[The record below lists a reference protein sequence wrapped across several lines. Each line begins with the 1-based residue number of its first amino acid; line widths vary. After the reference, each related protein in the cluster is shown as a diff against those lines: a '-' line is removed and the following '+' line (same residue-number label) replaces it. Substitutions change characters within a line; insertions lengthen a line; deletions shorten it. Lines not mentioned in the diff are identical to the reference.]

1 MLTHIIQP
9 QKTLRVLLW
18 VFATLLLISG
28 CGIRVD
34 LSESMNKKLSGKK
47 PLVEDKKKQE
57 ISTADKKHQLAPATA
72 SEYYGKFFDA
82 VKNRSR
88 YEGGVNPIEAL
99 DSLPLDGTTASVNWT
114 AAVIQGL
121 IAPRAAIDPKIE
133 DQPPLDLN
141 IFIEAKVPL
150 MANVIFPHSIHT
162 YWLSCGNCH
171 PKIFLPEAGA
181 NPISMKE
188 IWEGK
193 WCGRCHGK
201 VAFSPFMPRGNC
213 TRCHM
218 LQKRKSLQR
227 EEFK

>member
-1 MLTHIIQP
+1 MAHSIQLQRSLKP
-9 QKTLRVLLW
+9 LIW
-18 VFATLLLISG
+18 IFAALLLISG

-34 LSESMNKKLSGKK
+34 LSDNLSKKLSGER
-47 PLVEDKKKQE
+47 PLANTRQE
-57 ISTADKKHQLAPATA
+57 AGERAEIAPVDA
-72 SEYYGKFFDA
+72 SEYYQKYFDLS
-82 VKNRSR
+82 KNRSHIAP
-88 YEGGVNPIEAL
+88 GTNPIEAL
-99 DSLPLDGTTASVNWT
+99 DMLPLDGVLGRVNWT
-114 AAVIQGL
+114 AAVLQGL
-121 IAPRAAIDPKIE
+121 IAPRGSLDPDIE
-133 DQPPLDLN
+133 DQPPLNLN
-141 IFIEAKVPL
+141 IFIEAKTPL

-188 IWEGK
+188 IWKGK

-218 LQKRKSLQR
+218 ILKGQSL
-227 EEFK
+227 EVEKFH

>member
-1 MLTHIIQP
+1 MAHLIQLQRSLKP
-9 QKTLRVLLW
+9 LLW
-18 VFATLLLISG
+18 VFAALLLISG
-28 CGIRVD
+28 CGVRVN
-34 LSESMNKKLSGKK
+34 LSPKLASKLSGQR
-47 PLVEDKKKQE
+47 PLANTKQVAGE
-57 ISTADKKHQLAPATA
+57 KAELAPVDA
-72 SEYYGKFFDA
+72 SEYYGKFFDM

-88 YEGGVNPIEAL
+88 VATGTNPIEAL
-99 DSLPLDGTTASVNWT
+99 DMLPLDGITGRVNWT
-114 AAVIQGL
+114 AAVFQGL
-121 IAPRAAIDPKIE
+121 IAPRGSLDPDIE

-181 NPISMKE
+181 NPISMDE
-188 IWEGK
+188 IWKGK

-201 VAFSPFMPRGNC
+201 IAFSPFMPRGNC

-218 LQKRKSLQR
+218 LLKRKSL
-227 EEFK
+227 EVESFN

>member
-1 MLTHIIQP
+1 MLTHLKQP
-9 QKTLRVLLW
+9 QKTLKVLLW
-18 VFATLLLISG
+18 ISATLLLISG
-28 CGIRVD
+28 CGVRVD
-34 LSESMNKKLSGKK
+34 LSESMHKKLSGKK
-47 PLVEDKKKQE
+47 PLIESKKQQALDK
-57 ISTADKKHQLAPATA
+57 TDKKHELAPITA

-88 YEGGVNPIEAL
+88 LNIGTNLIEAL
-99 DSLPLDGTTASVNWT
+99 DALPVDGTTGHVNWT
-114 AAVIQGL
+114 AAVTQGL

-181 NPISMKE
+181 NPISMEE

-201 VAFSPFMPRGNC
+201 IAFSPFMPRGNC

-218 LQKRKSLQR
+218 LQKRKSLQN
-227 EEFK
+227 ETFK

>member
-1 MLTHIIQP
+1 MG
-9 QKTLRVLLW
+9 K
-18 VFATLLLISG
+18 S
-28 CGIRVD
+28 
-34 LSESMNKKLSGKK
+34 LSAKLSGQK
-47 PLVEDKKKQE
+47 PPLETKRRGGAGGKGEVSPVD
-57 ISTADKKHQLAPATA
+57 S
-72 SEYYGKFFDA
+72 SEYYGKFFDL
-82 VKNRSR
+82 VKNRARSPV
-88 YEGGVNPIEAL
+88 EGTNPIEAL
-99 DSLPLDGTTASVNWT
+99 DRLPLDGIQGRVNWT
-114 AAVIQGL
+114 AAVFQGL
-121 IAPRAAIDPKIE
+121 IAPKGSLDPDIE

-141 IFIEAKVPL
+141 IFIEAKTPL

-188 IWEGK
+188 IWKGK

-218 LQKRKSLQR
+218 ILKGQSL
-227 EEFK
+227 EVEKFH